1 VSRPAV
7 VQFPI
12 YREYEENRQN
22 ANNAIV
28 ALLAGSTLAVHTLQ
42 LTEGSTHL
50 LPEIF
55 PAVPHIS
62 RFNLRPD
69 AASKVLEHAGS
80 HLAIVTVPYALAI
93 YEDFVMKCIRWLIND
108 VGLSARPASRS
119 KPKSANMH
127 ERVADLVGGSF
138 EAHED
143 VAEEVFHIFRLMRN
157 CHIHRG
163 GAASKELRRQ
173 IRGMS
178 APACS
183 RWFDLTRR
191 KTTNIV
197 FSGRA
202 EYSLFDVF
210 SIFAITKELSRAV
223 NRILKDNLSERQW
236 AKICVQ
242 DYASETS
249 RPPRSDDWGRGLV
262 GYVSHRYGSA
272 GLSSDALFAAAAQL
286 GVWPDAQRRP

>member
-1 VSRPAV
+1 MSRPSV

-12 YREYEENRQN
+12 YREYEENRQD

-42 LTEGSTHL
+42 LTEGSTRL

-69 AASKVLEHAGS
+69 AASGVLKNAGS
-80 HLAIVTVPYALAI
+80 HLAVVTVPYALAI
-93 YEDFVMKCIRWLIND
+93 YEDFVMKCIRWLKND
-108 VGLSARPASRS
+108 VGLSTGPASKS
-119 KPKSANMH
+119 KAKSANMH
-127 ERVADLVGGSF
+127 DKVADLVAGSF
-138 EAHED
+138 EAHEE

-157 CHIHRG
+157 CHIHKG
-163 GAASKELRRQ
+163 GVASRELRKQ
-173 IRGMS
+173 IKGMS
-178 APACS
+178 APARS

-191 KTTNIV
+191 KTTDIV
-197 FSGRA
+197 LSGRA

-223 NRILKDNLSERQW
+223 NRILKDNLTEEQW

-249 RPPRSDDWGRGLV
+249 RPPRSDVWGRGLV
-262 GYVSHRYGSA
+262 GYANHQYGSA

-286 GVWPDAQRRP
+286 GVWPDARRRP